1 MERGAE
7 GAASSIDNAI
17 HRRINM
23 FVRRNHWA
31 IAVTT
36 VTVAV
41 LAGVPAVGVTQ
52 ASKGE
57 SADYEL
63 VTDHQL
69 GAPNFWDYLTY
80 DANAHRLYAAHIDK
94 VEVLDVRSGKLVGHV
109 GPFHD
114 THGIAIVS
122 ELGKGYADSG
132 DDGIVKVFNLT
143 DLSVVKTIKVS
154 VDADGMVYDPS
165 TRSVLVVA
173 GDSKNLTVIN
183 IADDTVAKV
192 IPLPGKPEFLAVD
205 GHGHLFVN
213 IADNPSIAR
222 VDIAGGSVSASWAL
236 TGCKDPHGLAYDSR
250 ADRLFSSCDN
260 DVMLVVDAA
269 NGRVLATLPIGAKS
283 DAVVVDVARR
293 RAMSANADGTL
304 TVVSIGADDTYV
316 VKRTVLTY
324 FGGRNAAIDPSTGT
338 LFIAHG
344 DMKVTSP
351 MRDPTK
357 LRFGWAGLNVA
368 VLEPND

>member
-1 MERGAE
+1 MMCIENR
-7 GAASSIDNAI
+7 
-17 HRRINM
+17 
-23 FVRRNHWA
+23 WA
-31 IAVTT
+31 TLVAGVTA
-36 VTVAV
+36 AV
-41 LAGVPAVGVTQ
+41 LAAMPAAAATHAPG
-52 ASKGE
+52 GN

-63 VTDHQL
+63 ITDHKL
-69 GAPNFWDYLTY
+69 GTPGFWDYLTY
-80 DANAHRLYAAHIDK
+80 DAKAHRLYAAHIDK
-94 VEVLDVRSGKLVGHV
+94 VEVLDVTSGKVVGHV

-132 DDGIVKVFNLT
+132 DDGIVKVFNLA
-143 DLSVVKTIKVS
+143 DLNVIKTIKVS
-154 VDADGMVYDPS
+154 EDADGMVYDPT

-183 IADDTVAKV
+183 VADDTVTKV
-192 IPLPGKPEFLAVD
+192 VPLPGKPEFLAVD

-222 VDIAGGSVSASWAL
+222 VDIAAGSVSAPWPL
-236 TGCKDPHGLAYDSR
+236 TGCEDPHGLAYDSR
-250 ADRLFSSCDN
+250 ADRLFSSCDD

-269 NGRVLATLPIGAKS
+269 NGKVLATLPIGAKS
-283 DAVVVDVARR
+283 DAVVVDAVRR

-304 TVVSIGADDTYV
+304 TVVSIGVGDTYTV
-316 VKRTVLTY
+316 ERTVLTY

-338 LFIAHG
+338 LYIAHG
-344 DMKVTSP
+344 DMKVMSSMKDLTQ
-351 MRDPTK
+351 

-368 VLEPND
+368 VLRPND